1 MSTPPAAA
9 PAETCPWCLA
19 LAYRSPAS
27 APTPSPSTRSSTA
40 CESTSP
46 GTRACARRPV
56 TSSRRSVTPSAGAGL
71 CATSH
76 RSPDLRRS
84 AGSVARAVDYVIT
97 HELFHVHHPDHT
109 SGMAPPDDPD
119 HAKLVETKAP
129 PRGITSLRIG
139 MERDE
144 PGSRPSGAHQRFSL
158 SLVSR
163 RSAAKNPR
171 PAPRGRP
178 ARSTNRPCPHRPA
191 HADS

>member
-1 MSTPPAAA
+1 VRRRATTWSGSARRCTSRTPVRSSAPDTEFSLTGFIEDAEGWTGIRWRVQMSTPPAAA

-84 AGSVARAVDYVIT
+84 AGSVARAVD
-97 HELFHVHHPDHT
+97 HVSPMNSSKSHPVT
-109 SGMAPPDDPD
+109 LPAGQLMTALPNGGNEG
-119 HAKLVETKAP
+119 AA
-129 PRGITSLRIG
+129 
-139 MERDE
+139 
-144 PGSRPSGAHQRFSL
+144 SRHNFIENGA
-158 SLVSR
+158 
-163 RSAAKNPR
+163 
-171 PAPRGRP
+171 G
-178 ARSTNRPCPHRPA
+178 AR
-191 HADS
+191 